1 VTDILM
7 RPVTA
12 CQICGSADLRLVL
25 SMGFIPPVN
34 EVRKSSTPGSDQV
47 AYPLDLLRCGA
58 CHLVQL
64 GVELPAEVLFPA
76 DYPYRSG
83 TTRILR
89 ENFAALAVETE
100 ALLGD
105 GSKPLIIDIGS
116 NDGTLLNA
124 FAERGFPVHG
134 IEPTD
139 AAKDANAR
147 GIETTQAYFSME
159 TVNDVRTRVGA
170 PGVVTAANVFAHIA
184 DVDQVMAAIGELLAT
199 GGVFISES
207 HYLGA
212 LVETVQV
219 DTVYHEHL
227 RYYAL
232 DSLNALFARHG
243 MEVFRVQRIP
253 THGGSI
259 RVYAAAKGQIPVD
272 SSVPELLE
280 WEAQLGLTDGSVFD
294 RLSKRATA
302 VRRALPTVLAGLVG
316 QGKRVFGIGAPSR
329 ASTLINYAG
338 LDVDLVET
346 VLEVP
351 NSPKIGGLIPGTRIP
366 IEDER
371 RLYTDQPDY
380 ALMLSW
386 HIADELMPKLK
397 ANGFKGDFIVPL
409 PETIVVPGADV

>member
-1 VTDILM
+1 MTDILM
-7 RPVTA
+7 KSVTS
-12 CQICGSADLRLVL
+12 CQICGSDDLSLVL

-34 EVRKSSTPGSDQV
+34 EVRKSRSPGSDQV
-47 AYPLDLLRCGA
+47 AYPLDLLRCGS

-64 GVELPAEVLFPA
+64 GVELPAEVLFPV

-89 ENFAALAVETE
+89 ENFAALAAETE
-100 ALLGD
+100 ALLGA
-105 GSKPLIIDIGS
+105 SNKPLVIDIGS

-134 IEPTD
+134 IEPTG
-139 AAKDANAR
+139 AAEDANAR
-147 GIETTQAYFSME
+147 GIETTQAYFNMA
-159 TVNDVRTRVGA
+159 TVRDVQSRVGT
-170 PGVVTAANVFAHIA
+170 PGIVTAANVFAHIA
-184 DVDQVMAAIGELLAT
+184 DVDKVMAAIGKLLAK
-199 GGVFISES
+199 GGLFISES

-243 MEVFRVQRIP
+243 MEVFRVVRIP

-259 RVYAAAKGQIPVD
+259 RVYAAAKGQMPIDP
-272 SSVPELLE
+272 SVAALLD
-280 WEAQLGLTDGSVFD
+280 WEGQLGLTDGSVFEQ
-294 RLSKRATA
+294 LSKRATS
-302 VRRALPTVLAGLVG
+302 VRRALPTLLTDLAG
-316 QGKRVFGIGAPSR
+316 QGKRVFGVGAPSR
-329 ASTLINYAG
+329 ASTLINYSG
-338 LDVDLVET
+338 LDVDLIET

-371 RLYTDQPDY
+371 RLYADQPDY

-397 ANGFKGDFIVPL
+397 ANGFKGDFLIPL
-409 PETIVVPGADV
+409 PEVRIVPGAEI